1 LPEAI
6 CASPQIRGHAAPGV
20 VEGGACSTAR
30 APRSAGGVG
39 EEHDGVCGIIGIFG
53 HPEAS
58 KLAYLGLHALQHRG
72 QESAGIVSSD
82 GTELFAH
89 RGMGLVP
96 DVFDAPTL
104 TSLPGSSAIGHVRYS
119 TTGQSHLRN
128 AQPLAIEY
136 AAGALAVAHNGNLV
150 NAGALRHA
158 LEARGSIFQSTTD
171 TEVITHLVARA
182 AGSPEERVAAALR
195 QVEGAFSLVFLTGRK
210 LIAARDPR
218 GIRPLSLGRVGDA
231 WLLASEECAFDLIG
245 GAFEREIE
253 PGELLV
259 IDADGLRSSHPF
271 SSAPPRFC
279 IFEYVYFARPNSR
292 LQGGSVYWARER
304 MGRRLAATHPVAADV
319 VIPVPDSGM
328 AAAIGYARESGV
340 PYDMGL
346 IRSHYVGRTF
356 IEPQQSIRHFG
367 VKLKLSPVR
376 EVLEGKRVVVVDDSI
391 VRGTTSRKIVDMIR
405 GAGAREVHLR
415 ISSPPTVNP
424 CFYGI
429 DTPNRAELIAAAR
442 SIEAIREFTGADSV
456 GYLTPESLVE
466 AVAGAVARGRARDAG
481 AVGFCTACFTG
492 DYPVEPTAPP
502 APRQRKVTPR

>member
-1 LPEAI
+1 M
-6 CASPQIRGHAAPGV
+6 
-20 VEGGACSTAR
+20 
-30 APRSAGGVG
+30 
-39 EEHDGVCGIIGIFG
+39 CGIIGIFG

-96 DVFDAPTL
+96 DVFDASTL
-104 TSLPGSSAIGHVRYS
+104 ASLPGSSAIGHVRYS

-150 NAGALRHA
+150 NAAALRHA
-158 LEARGSIFQSTTD
+158 LEARGSIFQSATD
-171 TEVITHLVARA
+171 TEVVTHLIARA
-182 AGSPEERVAAALR
+182 AGSPEERVGAALQ
-195 QVEGAFSLVFLTGRK
+195 QVEGAFSLVFLTGRE

-218 GIRPLSLGRVGDA
+218 GIRPLALGRVGDA

-245 GAFEREIE
+245 GRLEREVE

-259 IDADGLRSSHPF
+259 IDRDGPRSAHPF
-271 SSAPPRFC
+271 PPAPPHSC
-279 IFEYVYFARPNSR
+279 VFEYVYFARPDSR
-292 LQGGSVYWARER
+292 LQGGSVYYARER
-304 MGRRLAATHPVAADV
+304 MGRRLAALHPVAADV

-328 AAAIGYARESGV
+328 AAAIGYARESGI
-340 PYDMGL
+340 PYDLGL

-376 EVLEGKRVVVVDDSI
+376 EVLAGKRVVVVDDSI

-415 ISSPPTVNP
+415 ISSPPTVHP

-429 DTPNRAELIAAAR
+429 DTPSRAELIAVAKTLD
-442 SIEAIREFTGADSV
+442 EIRDFTGADSV
-456 GYLTPESLVE
+456 GYLSAEGMVE
-466 AVAGAVARGRARDAG
+466 AVAGAIAHGRGGDERPI
-481 AVGFCTACFTG
+481 GFCAACFTG
-492 DYPVEPTAPP
+492 EYPIEPTTPP
-502 APRQRKVTPR
+502 APRQRKVVSR

>member
-1 LPEAI
+1 
-6 CASPQIRGHAAPGV
+6 
-20 VEGGACSTAR
+20 
-30 APRSAGGVG
+30 
-39 EEHDGVCGIIGIFG
+39 VCGIIGIFG
-53 HPEAS
+53 HPEAPN
-58 KLAYLGLHALQHRG
+58 LAYLGLHALQHRG

-96 DVFDAPTL
+96 DVFDAATL
-104 TSLPGSSAIGHVRYS
+104 GLLPGSSAIGHVRYS

-150 NAGALRHA
+150 NAAALRHA
-158 LEARGSIFQSTTD
+158 LEASGSIFQTTTD
-171 TEVITHLVARA
+171 TEVITHLIARA
-182 AGSPEERVAAALR
+182 AGSAEERIAAALR
-195 QVEGAFSLVFLTGRK
+195 QVEGAFSVVFLTGREM
-210 LIAARDPR
+210 IAARDAR
-218 GIRPLSLGRVGDA
+218 GIRPLALGRLGEA
-231 WLLASEECAFDLIG
+231 WLLASEGCAFDLIG
-245 GAFEREIE
+245 GRFEREIE

-259 IDADGLRSSHPF
+259 IDRDGPRSSYPF
-271 SSAPPRFC
+271 PPAKPRFC
-279 IFEYVYFARPNSR
+279 IFEYVYFARPDSR

-304 MGRRLAATHPVAADV
+304 MGRRLAALHPVEADV
-319 VIPVPDSGM
+319 VVPVPDSGM
-328 AAAIGYARESGV
+328 AAAIGYARGSGV

-405 GAGAREVHLR
+405 SAGAREVHVR

-429 DTPNRAELIAAAR
+429 DTPDRAELIAA
-442 SIEAIREFTGADSV
+442 SKSLGEIRDFIGADSV
-456 GYLTPESLVE
+456 GYLSAEGMVE
-466 AVAGAVARGRARDAG
+466 AVAGAIARGRGTDERPED
-481 AVGFCTACFTG
+481 FCAACFTG
-492 DYPVEPTAPP
+492 DYPVIPTTGP
-502 APRQRKVTPR
+502 APRKRKVVSR